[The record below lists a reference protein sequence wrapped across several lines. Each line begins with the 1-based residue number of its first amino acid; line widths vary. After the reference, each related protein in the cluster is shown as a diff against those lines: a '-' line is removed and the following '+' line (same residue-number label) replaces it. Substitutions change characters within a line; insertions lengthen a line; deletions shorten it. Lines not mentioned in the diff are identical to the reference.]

1 MRTQTLRHLI
11 GITAGLGLALGAA
24 VPADAAPAAV
34 LKLQDATGDVGPQ
47 DTDGGPGAEQASV
60 THVVRD
66 GKVYVVT
73 VFMSSK
79 VEEGNWQCKCSSVE
93 LSADGSPTMAVND
106 VTLGPY
112 SNGDRLCN
120 HPKIASDG
128 NNVFWV
134 YGSDKNGANNPK
146 TYVGVLDH
154 MCNEVAEQVLIS
166 NDADNNEGAP
176 DIQVNG
182 DGWITAGYLST
193 NTNDR
198 SVAVGLQWDGS
209 SLNQMWRN
217 AIVAPSNIGRP
228 SIGAISPT
236 RSLFCAAKGDNRP
249 PEDGV
254 ECHVLDTMTGESLT
268 HSLVAA
274 SQPEQGIYMNQP
286 SVARLDFGRWALM
299 ALESNGSG
307 KEDGGTKGSNLSHI
321 YVLDVDDQ
329 AITTRA
335 EQTGLGSFQTHSAI
349 CGGEYGDQET
359 ENRVIGIFGAPIT
372 GNGPPVLQIARFD
385 TENGINQDV
394 DNEKWIA
401 GYYADSGKLANMY
414 GHNPNTQG
422 RDFLR
427 CIGDVPNPAFGNSS
441 GFMPSVESFF
451 VVPHQGRTPGEPKNS
466 QWLALIPGRTSQPLP
481 PGPPMDAGDI
491 ELGEGGETGP
501 TGSGPS
507 GSGPTGGGTGGSD
520 GAGGAASGDDGG
532 DEDGGDDGAPVGSGS
547 TQPADGAEPN
557 NESSSGCACR
567 VGEKPAGG
575 NAALA
580 AAFGLAIAVLSRR
593 NRRSARKES

>member
-1 MRTQTLRHLI
+1 MRTQTRPHLI
-11 GITAGLGLALGAA
+11 GIVAGLGLSLGAA
-24 VPADAAPAAV
+24 LPADAAPAAV
-34 LKLQDATGDVGPQ
+34 LKLQDATGEVGPQ
-47 DTDGGPGAEQASV
+47 ETDGGPGAEQASV

-66 GKVYVVT
+66 GKTYVVT

-79 VEEGNWQCKCSSVE
+79 VPEEQRNWQCKCSSVE
-93 LSADGSPTMAVND
+93 LSADGSPTLVAND

-112 SNGDRLCN
+112 SDGDRLCN

-128 NNVFWV
+128 NNVFWT
-134 YGSDKNGANNPK
+134 YGSDKNGANNPR

-154 MCNEVAEQVLIS
+154 MCNEVAEQVRIS
-166 NDADNNEGAP
+166 DDSDNNEGAP

-198 SVAVGLQWDGS
+198 SVAVGLQFDGTT
-209 SLNQMWRN
+209 LNTMWRN
-217 AIVAPSNIGRP
+217 SIVAPSNIGRP
-228 SIGAISPT
+228 SIGAIGPT

-274 SQPEQGIYMNQP
+274 SQPEEGIYMNQP
-286 SVARLDFGRWALM
+286 SVAQLDFGRWALM
-299 ALESNGSG
+299 ALESSG
-307 KEDGGTKGSNLSHI
+307 EGKDGGVKGSNLSHLYI
-321 YVLDVDDQ
+321 LDVDDN

-335 EQTGLGSFQTHSAI
+335 EKEGLGSFQTHSAI
-349 CGGEYGDQET
+349 CGGEYGTGDT
-359 ENRVIGIFGAPIT
+359 ENRVVGIFGAPIT
-372 GNGPPVLQIARFD
+372 GNGPPVLQIARYD
-385 TENGINQDV
+385 AAEGVNQDV

-401 GYYADSGKLANMY
+401 GYYADSGKLANLY

-427 CIGDVPNPAFGNSS
+427 CIGDVPNPAYGNPV
-441 GFMPSVESFF
+441 GFMPSVRSFF

-466 QWLALIPGRTSQPLP
+466 QWLALIPGATSQPLP
-481 PGPPMDAGDI
+481 PGPPQDAGDI

-501 TGSGPS
+501 TGSGPT
-507 GSGPTGGGTGGSD
+507 GSGPTGGGEGGSPA
-520 GAGGAASGDDGG
+520 GSGGAAGDGDDDGG
-532 DEDGGDDGAPVGSGS
+532 AVVGSGS
-547 TQPADGAEPN
+547 TQPGGNAEPG

-567 VGEKPAGG
+567 VGDSPGNGG
-575 NAALA
+575 AALA
-580 AAFGLAIAVLSRR
+580 AALGLAITLV
-593 NRRSARKES
+593 NRRRPSRKES